1 MHAIVLA
8 GGEATRLQPLSDRT
22 PKALVPVLNRP
33 LIEHLLLHL
42 RSHGVDE
49 ITLAVTRNESSA
61 AIETALG
68 DGSALDIDLSYAY
81 EQTPLG
87 SGGAIANAAAG
98 WDEPFFVYNGDII
111 TDVDLTAMHEEHD
124 QEGAELTIF
133 LQPVDD
139 PSRFGVAVLDADGH
153 IVHFVEKP
161 DAPAPS
167 NLANAGV
174 WIFQPSLLEELNR
187 GTHSMVER
195 ELFPSLCAEG
205 RTIAGFQQA
214 TYWADIGT
222 TERYLSVN
230 LELLAGAAP
239 GLTEHDPP
247 EDGRLIDGDASIAAG
262 AHLDAPLAVG
272 ARTTVEDGARIS
284 RSVLWDGVTIGA
296 DATVS
301 DSVIASGVTVGAGA
315 TVEGAV
321 IAHDASIADGAHV
334 PAGSVVAPGE
344 RFGAETPV

>member
-22 PKALVPVLNRP
+22 PKPLIPILNRP

-42 RSHGVDE
+42 RSHGVDQ
-49 ITLAVTRNESSA
+49 ITLAVTRNQSSVA
-61 AIETALG
+61 LEAALG
-68 DGSALDIDLSYAY
+68 DGSALGVGLSYAY
-81 EQTPLG
+81 EETPLG

-98 WDEPFFVYNGDII
+98 WDEPFFVCNGDII

-139 PSRFGVAVLDADGH
+139 PSRFGVAVLNADGH

-161 DAPAPS
+161 GDPAPS

-174 WIFQPSLLEELNR
+174 WLFQPALLEELDR
-187 GTHSMVER
+187 DKHSMVER
-195 ELFPSLCAEG
+195 ELFPSLCAAG
-205 RTIAGFQQA
+205 RMIAGFQRA

-247 EDGRLIDGDASIAAG
+247 EDGRLFDATAKLASDARLDGPLVVGAGTTIEGG
-262 AHLDAPLAVG
+262 AHV
-272 ARTTVEDGARIS
+272 T
-284 RSVLWDGVTIGA
+284 RSVIWDGVTIGA
-296 DATVS
+296 GAAVS
-301 DSVIASGVTVGAGA
+301 DSVIASNATIGAGA
-315 TVEGAV
+315 TVVGAV
-321 IAHDASIADGAHV
+321 VADHASIADGAHV
-334 PAGSVVAPGE
+334 PAGTVVAPGE
-344 RFGAETPV
+344 HFDAKTPA